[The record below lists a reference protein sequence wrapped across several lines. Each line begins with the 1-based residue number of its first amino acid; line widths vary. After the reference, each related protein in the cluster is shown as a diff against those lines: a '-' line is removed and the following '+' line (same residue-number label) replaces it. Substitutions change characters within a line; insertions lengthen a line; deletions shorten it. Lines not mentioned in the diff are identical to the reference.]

1 MTEELS
7 SELVSALLG
16 LFAHDLRNPLSA
28 LHSNVSFLGSVVGAG
43 DTEAHEA
50 LEDVAAS
57 SDALGHI
64 TDNLELFAI
73 ALDGAKPREAQEF
86 PVREFLREAAQKSRR
101 FAESYRVTLE
111 MDAESGSVLRAF
123 ANRDMLLRS
132 LSNLIRNAIQH
143 AGETGKVTVRA
154 SREGSDVVI
163 GVTDSGVPLA
173 AEMGEQ
179 AFTAEG
185 QLSTKNFSGGRY
197 SRGLGLYA
205 AKIAARVAGATV
217 RGGTAPI
224 SPARFDLCA
233 TAR

>member
-1 MTEELS
+1 MNEELS

-28 LHSNVSFLGSVVGAG
+28 LHSNVSFLGSVVSGSN
-43 DTEAHEA
+43 TEAHEA

-73 ALDGAKPREAQEF
+73 ALDGAKPREAHEF
-86 PVREFLREAAQKSRR
+86 PVREVLREAAQKSRR

-111 MDAESGSVLRAF
+111 VDAESAGALRAR
-123 ANRDMLLRS
+123 ANRDMVVRS

-143 AGETGKVTVRA
+143 AGETGKVSVRA
-154 SREGSDVVI
+154 SRENADVMI
-163 GVTDSGVPLA
+163 SVTDSGLPLS
-173 AEMGEQ
+173 AEMAEQ

-185 QLSTKNFSGGRY
+185 QLSTKNVSGGRY

-205 AKIAARVAGATV
+205 ARIAAHVAGATV
-217 RGGTAPI
+217 RGGSAP
-224 SPARFDLCA
+224 ATEAQFDLCV
-233 TAR
+233 TAC

>member
-1 MTEELS
+1 MKEDLS

-73 ALDGAKPREAQEF
+73 ALDGAKPREPHDF
-86 PVREFLREAAQKSRR
+86 PLRELLREAAQKSRR

-111 MDAESGSVLRAF
+111 VDAESGASLRAF
-123 ANRDMLLRS
+123 ANRDMLQRS

-154 SREGSDVVI
+154 LQMGSELVI
-163 GVTDSGVPLA
+163 GVSDSGVPLA
-173 AEMGEQ
+173 SEMADQ

-185 QLSTKNFSGGRY
+185 QLSTKNVSGGRY

-205 AKIAARVAGATV
+205 ARIAASVAGARV
-217 RGGTAPI
+217 RGGSAQNAPRFELCV
-224 SPARFDLCA
+224 SAR
-233 TAR
+233 

>member
-1 MTEELS
+1 MKEDLNS
-7 SELVSALLG
+7 QLVSALLG

-73 ALDGAKPREAQEF
+73 ALDGARPREAHDF
-86 PVREFLREAAQKSRR
+86 PLRELLREAAQKSRR
-101 FAESYRVTLE
+101 FADSYRVTLE
-111 MDAESGSVLRAF
+111 VDAESGGSLRAF
-123 ANRDMLLRS
+123 ANRDMLQRS

-143 AGETGKVTVRA
+143 AGETGKVTVQA
-154 SREGSDVVI
+154 AQAGSELVI
-163 GVTDSGVPLA
+163 GVSDSGVPLA
-173 AEMGEQ
+173 SEMSEQ

-185 QLSTKNFSGGRY
+185 QLSTKNVSGGRY

-205 AKIAARVAGATV
+205 ARIAAGVAGARV
-217 RGGTAPI
+217 RGGSAP
-224 SPARFDLCA
+224 SGARFELCVS
-233 TAR
+233 AR

>member
-1 MTEELS
+1 MKEDLS

-73 ALDGAKPREAQEF
+73 ALDGAKPREPHDF
-86 PVREFLREAAQKSRR
+86 PLRELLREAAQKSRR

-111 MDAESGSVLRAF
+111 VDAESGGSLRAF
-123 ANRDMLLRS
+123 ANRDMLQRS

-154 SREGSDVVI
+154 AQEGSELVI
-163 GVTDSGVPLA
+163 GVSDSGVPLA
-173 AEMGEQ
+173 TEMAEQ

-185 QLSTKNFSGGRY
+185 QLSTKNISGGRY

-205 AKIAARVAGATV
+205 ARIAASVAGARV
-217 RGGTAPI
+217 RGGSAHNAPRFELCV
-224 SPARFDLCA
+224 SAR
-233 TAR
+233 

>member
-1 MTEELS
+1 MKEELS

-28 LHSNVSFLGSVVGAG
+28 LHSNVSFLGSVVSAG
-43 DTEAHEA
+43 ETEAHEA

-64 TDNLELFAI
+64 TDNLELFAL
-73 ALDGAKPREAQEF
+73 ALDDARPREAHEF
-86 PVREFLREAAQKSRR
+86 PVRELLREAAQKSRR
-101 FAESYRVTLE
+101 FAESYRVNLE
-111 MDAESGSVLRAF
+111 VDAESGGKLRAL
-123 ANRDMLLRS
+123 ANRDMLQRA

-154 SREGSDVVI
+154 ARDGADVVI
-163 GVTDSGVPLA
+163 GVTDSGTPLSL
-173 AEMGEQ
+173 EMVEQ

-185 QLSTKNFSGGRY
+185 QLSTKNISGGRY

-205 AKIAARVAGATV
+205 ARIAARVAGATV
-217 RGGTAPI
+217 RGGTAPA
-224 SPARFDLCA
+224 SEARFELFVS
-233 TAR
+233 AR

>member
-1 MTEELS
+1 MKEDLS

-73 ALDGAKPREAQEF
+73 ALDGAKPREPHDF
-86 PVREFLREAAQKSRR
+86 PLRELLRESAQKSRR

-111 MDAESGSVLRAF
+111 VDAESGGSLRAF
-123 ANRDMLLRS
+123 ANRDMLQRS

-143 AGETGKVTVRA
+143 AGETGKVSVNA
-154 SREGSDVVI
+154 AQDGSELVI
-163 GVTDSGVPLA
+163 GVSDSGVPLA
-173 AEMGEQ
+173 TEMADQ

-185 QLSTKNFSGGRY
+185 QLSTKNVSGGRY

-205 AKIAARVAGATV
+205 ARIAASVAGARV
-217 RGGTAPI
+217 RGCSAPNA
-224 SPARFDLCA
+224 ARFELCVS
-233 TAR
+233 AR

>member
-1 MTEELS
+1 MNEELS
-7 SELVSALLG
+7 AELVSALLG

-28 LHSNVSFLGSVVGAG
+28 LHSNVSFLGSVVAAS

-73 ALDGAKPREAQEF
+73 ALDGAKPREAHEF
-86 PVREFLREAAQKSRR
+86 PVREVLREAAQKSRR

-111 MDAESGSVLRAF
+111 VDAESGGTLRAL

-143 AGETGKVTVRA
+143 AGETGKVIVRA
-154 SREGSDVVI
+154 SREGADVVI
-163 GVTDSGVPLA
+163 SVTDSGVPLS

-185 QLSTKNFSGGRY
+185 QLSTKNVSGGRY

-205 AKIAARVAGATV
+205 ARIAAHVAGATV
-217 RGGTAPI
+217 RGGPVPATE
-224 SPARFDLCA
+224 ARFDLCV

>member
-1 MTEELS
+1 MKEELS

-28 LHSNVSFLGSVVGAG
+28 LHSNVSFLGSVVSAA

-73 ALDGAKPREAQEF
+73 ALDGAKPRDAHEF
-86 PVREFLREAAQKSRR
+86 PVRELLREAGQKSRR

-111 MDAESGSVLRAF
+111 VDAESGGALRAF
-123 ANRDMLLRS
+123 ANRDMLVRS

-154 SREGSDVVI
+154 SREEAQVVI
-163 GVTDSGVPLA
+163 SVTDSGQPLS

-179 AFTAEG
+179 AFSAEG
-185 QLSTKNFSGGRY
+185 QLSTKNVSGGRY

-205 AKIAARVAGATV
+205 ARIAGSVAGATV
-217 RGGTAPI
+217 RGGTAPATE
-224 SPARFDLCA
+224 ARFDLCV

>member
-1 MTEELS
+1 MKEDLS

-28 LHSNVSFLGSVVGAG
+28 LHSNVSFLGSVVGTT
-43 DTEAHEA
+43 DSEAREA

-64 TDNLELFAI
+64 TDNLELFAL
-73 ALDGAKPREAQEF
+73 ALEGAKPREAHEL
-86 PVREFLREAAQKSRR
+86 PLRELLREAAQKSRR

-111 MDAESGSVLRAF
+111 VDAESGADLRAI
-123 ANRDMLLRS
+123 AHRDMLQRA

-154 SREGSDVVI
+154 RREGAEVLVSVM
-163 GVTDSGVPLA
+163 DSGVPLSHD
-173 AEMGEQ
+173 MGEQ

-185 QLSTKNFSGGRY
+185 QLSTKNISGGRY

-205 AKIAARVAGATV
+205 ARIAADIAGATV
-217 RGGTAPI
+217 RGAAGDG
-224 SPARFDLCA
+224 ARFELCIM
-233 TAR
+233 AR

>member
-1 MTEELS
+1 MKEDLS

-73 ALDGAKPREAQEF
+73 ALDGAKPREAHDF
-86 PVREFLREAAQKSRR
+86 PLRELLREAAQKSRR

-111 MDAESGSVLRAF
+111 VDAESGGSLRAF
-123 ANRDMLLRS
+123 ANRDMLQRS

-143 AGETGKVTVRA
+143 AGETGKVAVHA
-154 SREGSDVVI
+154 AQEGSELVI
-163 GVTDSGVPLA
+163 GVSDSGVPLA
-173 AEMGEQ
+173 SEMSEQ

-185 QLSTKNFSGGRY
+185 QLSTKNVSGGRY

-205 AKIAARVAGATV
+205 ARIAASVAGARV
-217 RGGTAPI
+217 RGGSARNA
-224 SPARFDLCA
+224 ARFELCVS
-233 TAR
+233 AR

>member
-1 MTEELS
+1 MKEDLS

-73 ALDGAKPREAQEF
+73 ALDGAKPREPHDF
-86 PVREFLREAAQKSRR
+86 PVRELLREAAQKSRR

-111 MDAESGSVLRAF
+111 VDTESGGTLRAF
-123 ANRDMLLRS
+123 ANRDMLQRS

-154 SREGSDVVI
+154 AQEASELVI
-163 GVTDSGVPLA
+163 GVSDSGVPLA
-173 AEMGEQ
+173 SEMAEQ

-185 QLSTKNFSGGRY
+185 QLSTKNVSGGRY

-205 AKIAARVAGATV
+205 ARIAAAVAGARV
-217 RGGTAPI
+217 RGGSAPNA
-224 SPARFDLCA
+224 ARFELCVS
-233 TAR
+233 AR

>member
-1 MTEELS
+1 MKEELS

-28 LHSNVSFLGSVVGAG
+28 LHSNVSFLGSVVGTA

-64 TDNLELFAI
+64 TDNLELFAL
-73 ALDGAKPREAQEF
+73 ALDGAKRREPHEF
-86 PVREFLREAAQKSRR
+86 PLREVLREAAQKSRR
-101 FAESYRVTLE
+101 FAESYRVKLE
-111 MDAESGSVLRAF
+111 VDAESATDMRGF
-123 ANRDMLLRS
+123 ANRDMLLRC

-143 AGETGKVTVRA
+143 AGESGKVSVRA
-154 SREGSDVVI
+154 SRNGAELVV
-163 GVTDSGVPLA
+163 GVSDSGVPLSKDV
-173 AEMGEQ
+173 GEQ

-185 QLSTKNFSGGRY
+185 QLSTKNVSGGRY

-205 AKIAARVAGATV
+205 ARIAAGVAGARV
-217 RGGTAPI
+217 QYAAQDE
-224 SPARFDLCA
+224 ARFDLCV
-233 TAR
+233 TGR

>member
-1 MTEELS
+1 MKEDLS

-73 ALDGAKPREAQEF
+73 ALDGAKPREAHDF
-86 PVREFLREAAQKSRR
+86 PLRELLREAAQKSRR

-111 MDAESGSVLRAF
+111 VDAESGGSLRAF
-123 ANRDMLLRS
+123 ANRDMLQRS

-143 AGETGKVTVRA
+143 AGETGKVTVQA
-154 SREGSDVVI
+154 AQAGSELVI
-163 GVTDSGVPLA
+163 GVSDSGVPLA
-173 AEMGEQ
+173 SDMSEQ

-185 QLSTKNFSGGRY
+185 QLSTKNVSGGRY

-205 AKIAARVAGATV
+205 ARIAASVAGARV
-217 RGGTAPI
+217 RGGSAPGG
-224 SPARFDLCA
+224 ARFELCVS
-233 TAR
+233 AR

>member
-1 MTEELS
+1 MKEELS

-28 LHSNVSFLGSVVGAG
+28 LHSNVSFLGSVVGAA

-64 TDNLELFAI
+64 TDNLELFAM
-73 ALDGAKPREAQEF
+73 ALDGCKPREGHEF
-86 PVREFLREAAQKSRR
+86 PVRELLREAGQKSRR
-101 FAESYRVTLE
+101 FAESYRVALE
-111 MDAESGSVLRAF
+111 VDAESGGNLRAF

-143 AGETGKVTVRA
+143 AGETGKVLVRA
-154 SREGSDVVI
+154 AREGGEVTIS
-163 GVTDSGVPLA
+163 VTDSGQPLSV
-173 AEMGEQ
+173 EMGEQ
-179 AFTAEG
+179 AFSAEG
-185 QLSTKNFSGGRY
+185 QLSTKNVSGGRY

-205 AKIAARVAGATV
+205 ARIAGNIAGATV
-217 RGGTAPI
+217 RGRAAP
-224 SPARFDLCA
+224 SSEARFDLCI